1 MEGLEEQNKQLQLRV
16 LLAKRRSRELNRLKL
31 KDIFNPRTVMLC
43 DNSNFADFV
52 GHIDEAFFLSH
63 VPMVG
68 FPPDAVRKNQFCSSK
83 VSKVD
88 CFTIKGE
95 MFYVKCKQQQTIKD
109 NDLALTLLGYEAKIL
124 QLIGN
129 HDNINEMIGM
139 TFLNDSA
146 PALLFRNLPQNS
158 LKDRIE
164 SLTGFLSL
172 SWVNSFIDGLCEA
185 VTYIHS
191 QGVIHNN
198 IHLNS
203 VRVFSYSGFP
213 VLTNF
218 EFACRIESSKPLN
231 ILLREK
237 FDDKLDHLPF
247 SVKNMEEAPSVSS
260 DQFYFGF
267 ILTKVGSKLGYIE
280 TDTLRKYNKLV
291 QRCLNRKGILCYL
304 VRDWKYW

>member
-1 MEGLEEQNKQLQLRV
+1 
-16 LLAKRRSRELNRLKL
+16 
-31 KDIFNPRTVMLC
+31 MLC

-52 GHIDEAFFLSH
+52 GHIDEALFLSH

-68 FPPDAVRKNQFCSSK
+68 FPPDAVRKNQFCSLK

-247 SVKNMEEAPSVSS
+247 SVKNMKKKHL
-260 DQFYFGF
+260 QFHLINF
-267 ILTKVGSKLGYIE
+267 L
-280 TDTLRKYNKLV
+280 LV
-291 QRCLNRKGILCYL
+291 LF
-304 VRDWKYW
+304 